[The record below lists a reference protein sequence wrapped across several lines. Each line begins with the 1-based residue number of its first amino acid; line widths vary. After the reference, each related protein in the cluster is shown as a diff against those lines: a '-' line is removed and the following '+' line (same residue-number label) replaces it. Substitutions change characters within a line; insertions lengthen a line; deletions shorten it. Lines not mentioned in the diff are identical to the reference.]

1 MGNPLYA
8 GLDNS
13 REPQFSRIFAIS
25 LLCVVIGGI
34 WNFIPHPIIIVLAGL
49 APIAIVGVLYMPFVV
64 CLGFII
70 FSFFRIH
77 EAFIFLMPFKI
88 PLLLALASLG
98 ALGWHLVITRKIQ
111 PFITP
116 ELKWFLVFFALVTL
130 GLLFASNRGMAI
142 SMYTGSYSKIAIMVF
157 AIAWM
162 VREEKQFAILANM
175 IVIAGIAIGLVAL
188 NNKANGIGLVEGTRV
203 TIARDIRS
211 VLGDPNDQAL
221 VLSFPI
227 SFAAGL
233 ALTTGRSMFVR
244 CLGVVGYFVIASAII
259 ATQSR
264 GGLLAILAVSGV
276 FGLYKIKS
284 KLLLIGLGMIA
295 LVGLLAMAGI
305 SDRSSGGAGESGIDE
320 SAAGRLYAWQ
330 AAFGMANTHP
340 LTGVGL
346 NNFTSNYFFYSP
358 HWDGMNHAVHSTWF
372 GVLAETGYVGLIV
385 FIILTV
391 KLVSGMR
398 RLVNNLLP
406 LYQQGKCS
414 AVIFGTA
421 QSVLAG
427 LAGFMVSGTFLTQ
440 GFTWPLYILLAVS
453 VAVTQVGNRIL
464 GQVEEANPDES
475 DAQKAPEQKQS
486 QSTELVAIKP
496 RGENR

>member
-1 MGNPLYA
+1 MENQHYPLA
-8 GLDNS
+8 QSGG
-13 REPQFSRIFAIS
+13 EPQLTRIIAVSF
-25 LLCVVIGGI
+25 LCVVLGVV
-34 WNFIPHPIIIVLAGL
+34 WNFIPHPIIILVAGL
-49 APIAIVGVLYMPFVV
+49 APIAIIGVLYMPFMV

-77 EAFIFLMPFKI
+77 EAFPFLMPFKI
-88 PLLLALASLG
+88 PLLLALASLA
-98 ALGWHLVITRKIQ
+98 ALGWHLVITREIK
-111 PFITP
+111 PFITT
-116 ELKWFLVFFALVTL
+116 ELKWFLVFFGLVTL
-130 GLLFASNRGMAI
+130 GLMFASNRGMAI
-142 SMYTGSYSKIAIMVF
+142 GMFTGSYSKIAIMVF

-162 VREEKQFAILANM
+162 VREEKQFALLANM
-175 IVIAGIAIGLVAL
+175 IVIAGIAIGMVAL

-203 TIARDIRS
+203 TIARDMRS
-211 VLGDPNDQAL
+211 VLGDPNDLAL

-233 ALTTGRSMFVR
+233 ALTKGRARPVR
-244 CLGVVGYFVIASAII
+244 LLGVIGYFVIASAII

-284 KLLLIGLGMIA
+284 KLLLMGIGAVA
-295 LVGLLAMAGI
+295 LVALLAMAGI
-305 SDRSSGGAGESGIDE
+305 SDRSSGGASEDGIDE
-320 SAAGRLYAWQ
+320 SAKGRLYAWQ
-330 AAFGMANTHP
+330 AAFNMANTHP

-385 FIILTV
+385 FLILAV
-391 KLVSGMR
+391 KLVLGMR
-398 RLVNNLLP
+398 RLVDNLVP
-406 LYQQGKCS
+406 LYDQGKCS
-414 AVIFGTA
+414 PVIFGTA
-421 QSVLAG
+421 QSALAG

-453 VAVTQVGNRIL
+453 VAVTQAGNRIL
-464 GQVEEANPDES
+464 DGA
-475 DAQKAPEQKQS
+475 AQSKHDDNKAQ
-486 QSTELVAIKP
+486 T
-496 RGENR
+496 